1 MPLDSRHPSVVEAI
15 RHGQIDLVLSIQKD
29 STAEELTNDYIIR
42 REAVDHDVAL
52 ITNRQVAMRLAEAL
66 ARVQIN
72 DLAAK
77 SWAEYTDAAET

>member
-1 MPLDSRHPSVVEAI
+1 
-15 RHGQIDLVLSIQKD
+15 
-29 STAEELTNDYIIR
+29 
-42 REAVDHDVAL
+42 
-52 ITNRQVAMRLAEAL
+52 MRLAEAL